1 MPASVPAS
9 ASPVPDPAAS
19 AAPDPAPV
27 PSARRGPSR
36 WLLPAFAGLASV
48 VLGLGVAEVVA
59 AFVAPAASPVL
70 VVGSQ
75 LIDWA
80 PAWAKRTAIAL
91 FGTGDKAALLTGI
104 AIALVIVAGAAGV
117 LERWKPPIGRIVI
130 GAAGVFGV
138 GAAIARSGSSPAD
151 IIPAGAATIV
161 ALIVLGYLLR
171 KLDEAP
177 RARPVNPATL
187 RQSGSTR
194 VPGASIAE
202 AAATQRDVAARL
214 SRRRFLGLTSGAL
227 AVGALA
233 ALSGYALQA
242 GARAAAAARTALKL
256 PPPAV
261 KAAAVPAGAELDIP
275 GLSKVV
281 SPNAEFYRIDTAL
294 QVPQLDPA
302 RWELRITGMVE
313 KPVTVTF
320 AELLALPLEESYTT
334 LMCVSNE
341 VGGNL
346 IGNAKW
352 LGYPIRHLLA
362 RARPTAS
369 ADMVLSHSADGFTAS
384 TPLSVLQEDDRNA
397 ILAVGMNG
405 DPLPPEHGYPV
416 RMVVPGLYGY
426 VSATKWVVELQ
437 VTRFADHTAYWTDRG
452 WSARGPVKLES
463 RIDVPRA
470 GTSVKAGRVVV
481 AGVAWHQHTGIRKV
495 EVRVDGGDWNDAEL
509 AAAISADT
517 WVQWRWEWDAPAGQ
531 HQLEVRATDAAGD
544 VQTAQVADTVPD
556 GATGYHAIPV
566 NVS

>member
-1 MPASVPAS
+1 MPDS
-9 ASPVPDPAAS
+9 APVTGPDPVPDPAS
-19 AAPDPAPV
+19 D
-27 PSARRGPSR
+27 PSARRRLPG
-36 WLLPAFAGLASV
+36 WLLPAFAGIASV
-48 VLGLGVAEVVA
+48 VPGLGVAELVA

-80 PAWAKRTAIAL
+80 PAWAKQTAIAL
-91 FGTGDKAALLTGI
+91 FGTGDKTALLTGI
-104 AIALVIVAGAAGV
+104 AVALVVVSGAAGV
-117 LERWKPPIGRIVI
+117 LELWKPPIGRIVI

-171 KLDEAP
+171 KLDETP
-177 RARPVNPATL
+177 RAQPVNPASL
-187 RQSGSTR
+187 RASGSSRPPST
-194 VPGASIAE
+194 AIAE
-202 AAATQRDVAARL
+202 AAAAQRTAAARL
-214 SRRRFLGLTSGAL
+214 SRRRFLALTSGAVV
-227 AVGALA
+227 VGALTA
-233 ALSGYALQA
+233 VGGYALQA
-242 GARAAAAARTALKL
+242 GARAATAARNALKL
-256 PPPAV
+256 PAPAV
-261 KAAAVPAGAELDIP
+261 KAPAVPAGVELDIP
-275 GLSKVV
+275 GLAKVV

-294 QVPQLDPA
+294 QVPQLDPTA
-302 RWELRITGMVE
+302 WELKITGMVE
-313 KPVTVTF
+313 KPVTLTF

-362 RARPTAS
+362 RARPSAS
-369 ADMVLSHSADGFTAS
+369 ADMVLSHSSDGFTAS

-452 WSARGPVKLES
+452 WSPLGPVKLES

-470 GTSVKAGRVVV
+470 GTTVKAGRVVV
-481 AGVAWHQHTGIRKV
+481 AGVAWHQHTGIQKV
-495 EVRVDGGDWNDAEL
+495 EVRVDGGDWNEAEL

-517 WVQWRWEWDAPAGQ
+517 WVQWHWEWDAPTGQ
-531 HQLEVRATDAAGD
+531 HQLEVRATDAAG
-544 VQTAQVADTVPD
+544 VTQTARVADTVPD